1 MKRRR
6 TQGAEAE
13 TTMDSP
19 DWTSLPLDVLTK
31 IGEKLPVPHRSCFR
45 ATCKDWCSALLP
57 VVIPSPWLLSVGK
70 NSDTCNFLS
79 LPTRRS
85 FTYSLLPELHGVR
98 YVGSQ
103 AGWLAVF
110 NENLDVSLINPLT
123 AARIC
128 LPSFLT
134 LPNFELVDGS
144 CVLPHLNRISRY
156 FVTKVIFS
164 ANPTTHNY
172 IAVSLYGIPRGEIAY
187 AKAGGDKWNL
197 LQTTSTQNRS
207 YEDIMYHN
215 GKFYCIT
222 VEAEVSAFDLSGVS
236 PTVTVVAESTSLGL
250 THFDYHIPCSR
261 VRNIHNK
268 YLACSSTGEL
278 FLILRRAVLSYES
291 QGWKAIIVW
300 RYNPQ
305 RQPCWEAVK
314 NLGNKSLLIGINNA
328 ISMSTENFRD
338 ARRDCVYFTEAL
350 VRTIVDGWSE
360 FIRSIVVSDVERGK
374 WARANS
380 QLQPPLLPPI
390 WFTPSML

>member
-1 MKRRR
+1 
-6 TQGAEAE
+6 
-13 TTMDSP
+13 
-19 DWTSLPLDVLTK
+19 
-31 IGEKLPVPHRSCFR
+31 R

-57 VVIPSPWLLSVGK
+57 VVIPSPWLLLVGK

-85 FTYSLLPELHGVR
+85 FTYSLLPELRGVQ

-110 NENLDVSLINPLT
+110 NKNLDVSLINPLT

-144 CVLPHLNRISRY
+144 C
-156 FVTKVIFS
+156 
-164 ANPTTHNY
+164 
-172 IAVSLYGIPRGEIAY
+172 EIAY

-197 LQTTSTQNRS
+197 LQTTSTQHRS

-222 VEAEVSAFDLSGVS
+222 VEAEVFAFDLSGVS

-261 VRNIHNK
+261 VRHIHSK

-278 FLILRRAVLSYES
+278 FLILRHAVLSYES
-291 QGWKAIIVW
+291 LGWKAIMVW

-328 ISMSTENFRD
+328 ISISTENFRG
-338 ARRDCVYFTEAL
+338 ARRDCVYFTEAP
-350 VRTIVDGWSE
+350 VRTRVNGRPEI
-360 FIRSIVVSDVERGK
+360 IHSIVVSDVERGK
-374 WARANS
+374 WARARANS
-380 QLQPPLLPPI
+380 QLQPHLLPPI

>member
-1 MKRRR
+1 
-6 TQGAEAE
+6 
-13 TTMDSP
+13 MDSP

-31 IGEKLPVPHRSCFR
+31 IGEKLPVPHRACFR

-57 VVIPSPWLLSVGK
+57 VVIPSPWLFFVGK

-85 FTYSLLPELHGVR
+85 FTYSLLPEIHAVR

-103 AGWLAVF
+103 AGWLAVY

-134 LPNFELVDGS
+134 LPNFELVGGS
-144 CVLPHLNRISRY
+144 CVLPHLHRISRF
-156 FVTKVIFS
+156 FVSKVIFS

-172 IAVSLYGIPRGEIAY
+172 IAVSLYGTPQIEIAY

-222 VEAEVSAFDLSGVS
+222 VEAEVFAFDLSGVS
-236 PTVTVVAESTSLGL
+236 PTVTVVAERTSLGL
-250 THFDYHIPCSR
+250 TYFDYHIPCFG
-261 VRNIHNK
+261 VIQIYGK

-278 FLILRRAVLSYES
+278 FLIFRREVLCHES
-291 QGWKAIIVW
+291 LGWKGIMVW

-328 ISMSTENFRD
+328 ISISTENFRG

-350 VRTIVDGWSE
+350 VRTIVDDRPE
-360 FIRSIVVSDVERGK
+360 FILSIGVFDVERGK

-380 QLQPPLLPPI
+380 QLESHSQPPI
-390 WFTPSML
+390 WFTPSMQ